1 MAADLYNVTEK
12 AWMQVQPPKSSFH
25 GSPVLRRGP
34 RFDLV
39 VVVGGPRCWNA
50 AARESRERAASS
62 QSRPFLPGCSL
73 PGATCCFSSQPP
85 PLLLEREPEPE
96 FGCCAG
102 LSNAAPATGF
112 SPVAGGGR
120 LKVGSRQLSLSRESS
135 GPVNQSFTTGT
146 RQPGSA
152 GTRLDSRP
160 AQCGTY
166 QLHWK
171 TNSRMGNMHRNET
184 FLKQN
189 PR

>member
-1 MAADLYNVTEK
+1 MSQRRPGCKSN
-12 AWMQVQPPKSSFH
+12 PPKSSFH

-50 AARESRERAASS
+50 AARESLERAAA
-62 QSRPFLPGCSL
+62 SRPFLPGCSL
-73 PGATCCFSSQPP
+73 PGATCCFSSPP

-120 LKVGSRQLSLSRESS
+120 LKVGSRQQLSLGRARVPLTRVSPPAPAAR
-135 GPVNQSFTTGT
+135 QCRHTA
-146 RQPGSA
+146 RQPA
-152 GTRLDSRP
+152 GTMWHIP
-160 AQCGTY
+160 AS
-166 QLHWK
+166 LE
-171 TNSRMGNMHRNET
+171 N
-184 FLKQN
+184 KQ
-189 PR
+189 PDGKYAQK